1 VEINKLI
8 LLMAWTLSLQGCILT
23 KVVTVLM
30 RLGGTIISVE
40 PVVGNS
46 IDTPADVVDEVPI

>member
-1 VEINKLI
+1 
-8 LLMAWTLSLQGCILT
+8 MAWTLSLQGCILT